1 MISLWI
7 DVDDTCHVPK
17 VSQSCLLHLSS
28 LQSPHPS
35 HGHPCNGLFPQAQ
48 SQGRRKESHG
58 CFGGQLSLG
67 LETWKLIGSRS
78 SFHVSS
84 SFYIMF
90 ISGIGRDGIPSRFKK
105 TSGSESKCRNRPF
118 QRLPWQKCVLCQ
130 TLTKIE
136 CRPV

>member
-1 MISLWI
+1 M
-7 DVDDTCHVPK
+7 DDTCHPKLSIQVPYK
-17 VSQSCLLHLSS
+17 VHTPMGIPAMDCFHRPS
-28 LQSPHPS
+28 LKADEKKAMAVLDV
-35 HGHPCNGLFPQAQ
+35 NLA
-48 SQGRRKESHG
+48 
-58 CFGGQLSLG
+58 LD
-67 LETWKLIGSRS
+67 WKLIGSRS

-90 ISGIGRDGIPSRFKK
+90 ISYISGIGRDGIPSRFKK

-118 QRLPWQKCVLCQ
+118 QRLRQKCVLCQ